1 MTSKIED
8 LELCKLQA
16 DVFRALANPYRV
28 WMVEKLSLGELC
40 VCEFYEALELNYS
53 TISRHLSVLK
63 KAGIVDSRKS
73 GKQVFY
79 KLQAHCV
86 LGFLGCL
93 NNFIQK

>member
-1 MTSKIED
+1 MNLEYTD
-8 LELCKLQA
+8 LETYKLQA

-28 WMVEKLSLGELC
+28 WMVEKLSSGELC
-40 VCEFYEALELNYS
+40 VCEFYNALELDYS
-53 TISRHLSVLK
+53 TISRHLTVLK

-79 KLQAHCV
+79 SLKAHCV

-93 NNFIQK
+93 DNFVKK